1 MALRDMTL
9 AVILG
14 LWYALAPGFVPA
26 GTVDPW
32 QQVTNFQASSR
43 ELDSQESSK
52 PESSQTAPE
61 SKPGDAQQPAAT
73 EPAAQKPEPAT
84 RPAPAPAPKKHSR
97 KKKKKRPADSPEK
110 VVIRNGSTSDPI
122 VDLSPSLSRGQA
134 ANQRATTNQLLA
146 ATESN
151 LKQISE
157 RNLNVTQQ
165 ETVKQIRTYMDQA
178 RKALDSDDVERGHN
192 LAFKAHLLSDDLV
205 KH

>member
-1 MALRDMTL
+1 MTL

-14 LWYALAPGFVPA
+14 LWCALAPGFALA
-26 GTVDPW
+26 GRVDPW
-32 QQVTNFQASSR
+32 PQVTNVQASPR
-43 ELDSQESSK
+43 ELDSQEPSK

-61 SKPGDAQQPAAT
+61 SKSDATPPSAPAVPAAQQP
-73 EPAAQKPEPAT
+73 EPAIQPV
-84 RPAPAPAPKKHSR
+84 PAPAPKKHSR
-97 KKKKKRPADSPEK
+97 KKKKTPPADSPTK
-110 VVIRNGSTSDPI
+110 VVIRNGSTSDPR
-122 VDLSPSLSRGQA
+122 VDLSPGLSQGQA

-157 RNLNVTQQ
+157 RDLNATQQ

-178 RKALDSDDVERGHN
+178 RKALDSADLERGHN